1 MRNRPLSR
9 VARISTGA
17 GLALLA
23 GLGAAN
29 ARAAELVDEL
39 AWAYAITPGAAT
51 PAPAVADDGVQR
63 SLPGA
68 ANTFTRA
75 QAQNR
80 FGPADW
86 FPSDHPPMPP
96 IVAEG
101 RQAGGIWACSLC
113 HYPNGRGRPENAGI
127 AGLQPPYFVQQLE
140 DFKNG
145 VRHSAQPLKANT
157 ELMAGFAHA
166 MSDDEMKQAA
176 DYFAKIA
183 WTPWIEVVEADTV
196 PKTRIAGGMHL
207 KLDGPAAGTEPLG
220 HRIVESPK
228 DAEQTE
234 QLRNPRSGFTAY
246 VPKGSIASGK
256 KLATTGGGKT
266 TACTVC
272 HGADLAGLAVVPP
285 LRGRSPSYIARQL
298 VDFKQGARHGLWSPL
313 MGPVVASLTADD
325 ILELS
330 AYLASLPAAPGR

>member
-1 MRNRPLSR
+1 
-9 VARISTGA
+9 
-17 GLALLA
+17 
-23 GLGAAN
+23 
-29 ARAAELVDEL
+29 
-39 AWAYAITPGAAT
+39 
-51 PAPAVADDGVQR
+51 
-63 SLPGA
+63 
-68 ANTFTRA
+68 
-75 QAQNR
+75 
-80 FGPADW
+80 
-86 FPSDHPPMPP
+86 
-96 IVAEG
+96 
-101 RQAGGIWACSLC
+101 
-113 HYPNGRGRPENAGI
+113 
-127 AGLQPPYFVQQLE
+127 
-140 DFKNG
+140 
-145 VRHSAQPLKANT
+145 
-157 ELMAGFAHA
+157 
-166 MSDDEMKQAA
+166 MKQAA